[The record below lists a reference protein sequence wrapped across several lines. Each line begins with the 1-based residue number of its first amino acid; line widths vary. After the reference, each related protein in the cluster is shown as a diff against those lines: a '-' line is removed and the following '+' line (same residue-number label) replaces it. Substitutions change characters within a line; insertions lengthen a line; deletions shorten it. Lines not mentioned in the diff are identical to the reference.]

1 MLKNYLTITFVLIFC
16 NLFANDSKIYL
27 IENIEVI
34 IEDTEELVARE
45 KALKSAF
52 EKSFNTLLKKKIKIG
67 TCLIHENWLDIGSK
81 SDLKKINN
89 F

>member
-52 EKSFNTLLKKKIKIG
+52 EKSLVPLSTPPIFSSG
-67 TCLIHENWLDIGSK
+67 K
-81 SDLKKINN
+81 S
-89 F
+89 